1 MPAITPNLWFDT
13 EGEEAA
19 NHYVVPTVLDEL
31 ISDPD
36 QEKAQQAM
44 LGMVKLDISE
54 LQRAFDGADTT

>member
-54 LQRAFDGADTT
+54 LQRAFDGADNT

>member
-36 QEKAQQAM
+36 QENAQQAM
-44 LGMVKLDISE
+44 LGMVKLDIAE
-54 LQRAFDGADTT
+54 LQRAFDGADNT